1 MLSPSAPLALLF
13 TSWPVPLSCCASP
26 SASRRPPDPLLSVD
40 TLSVGCCRRP
50 ASEHALNASDLSFL
64 ALGGLVKGGSYRMT
78 DELHEREQD
87 IELTAD
93 EREAVAKRQSA
104 NARVIHEVIRRH
116 GDEEM
121 ERPTLSLIWSGL
133 AGGVAISASVIGQSL
148 LEEML
153 PRAAWAPMVASL
165 GYTLGFLIVIL
176 GRLQLFTESTLS
188 AVIPVATHPSFANVG
203 RLLRFWV
210 IVLVANLAGT
220 LFIATLHNLE
230 WITSAQHH
238 VAMLEVS
245 RKLLDRDALQ
255 TLKLGIPA
263 GFLIAA
269 VPWAL
274 PSARGQEFW
283 IVLIL
288 TYFIA
293 LGGFAHVVAG
303 SGEAW
308 LLALAGET
316 SFAHALFGI
325 IVPALVGNI
334 IGGTGL
340 FTLLAHAQV
349 RQELGK

>member
-1 MLSPSAPLALLF
+1 MS
-13 TSWPVPLSCCASP
+13 
-26 SASRRPPDPLLSVD
+26 
-40 TLSVGCCRRP
+40 
-50 ASEHALNASDLSFL
+50 
-64 ALGGLVKGGSYRMT
+64 
-78 DELHEREQD
+78 DELEEREQD
-87 IELTAD
+87 IDLTD
-93 EREAVAKRQSA
+93 EERDAVARRQSA

-121 ERPTLSLIWSGL
+121 ERPALSLIWSGL

-148 LEEML
+148 LEEIL
-153 PRAAWAPMVASL
+153 PKAAWSPLVASL

-188 AVIPVATHPSFANVG
+188 AVIPVATHPSIANVG
-203 RLLRFWV
+203 RLIRFWS
-210 IVLVANLAGT
+210 IVLVANLVGT
-220 LFIATLHNLE
+220 LIIAFLNHE
-230 WITSAQHH
+230 QFITSPQHH
-238 VAMLEVS
+238 AAMLEVS
-245 RKLLDRDALQ
+245 HKLLERDWLQ

-283 IVLIL
+283 IVLVF

-308 LLALAGET
+308 LLALAGDT
-316 SFAHALFGI
+316 TFAHALFGI
-325 IVPALVGNI
+325 ILPALVGNI

-340 FTLLAHAQV
+340 FALLAHAQV
-349 RQELGK
+349 RQELGGGG

>member
-1 MLSPSAPLALLF
+1 MS
-13 TSWPVPLSCCASP
+13 
-26 SASRRPPDPLLSVD
+26 
-40 TLSVGCCRRP
+40 
-50 ASEHALNASDLSFL
+50 
-64 ALGGLVKGGSYRMT
+64 
-78 DELHEREQD
+78 DELEEREQD
-87 IELTAD
+87 IDLTAS
-93 EREAVAKRQSA
+93 EREAVAERQSA

-121 ERPTLSLIWSGL
+121 ERPALSLIWSGF

-148 LEEML
+148 LEEKL
-153 PRAAWAPMVASL
+153 PKADWTPLVASF

-188 AVIPVATHPSFANVG
+188 AVIPVATHPSISNLG
-203 RLLRFWV
+203 RLFRFWAL
-210 IVLVANLAGT
+210 VLVANLLGT
-220 LFIATLHNLE
+220 FLIAFLNSRE
-230 WITSAQHH
+230 WITSPAHH
-238 VAMLEVS
+238 AAMLEVS
-245 RKLLDRDALQ
+245 RVLLSRDWWDTLQ
-255 TLKLGIPA
+255 LGIPA

-283 IVLIL
+283 IVLVF

-308 LLALAGET
+308 LLALAGQVTFEG
-316 SFAHALFGI
+316 ALFGI
-325 IVPALVGNI
+325 IVPALIGNI

-340 FTLLAHAQV
+340 FALLAHAQV
-349 RQELGK
+349 RQELGTSGDQ

>member
-1 MLSPSAPLALLF
+1 MS
-13 TSWPVPLSCCASP
+13 
-26 SASRRPPDPLLSVD
+26 
-40 TLSVGCCRRP
+40 
-50 ASEHALNASDLSFL
+50 
-64 ALGGLVKGGSYRMT
+64 

-87 IELTAD
+87 IELSED
-93 EREAVAKRQSA
+93 EREAVADRQAAS
-104 NARVIHEVIRRH
+104 ARVIHEVIRRS

-121 ERPTLSLIWSGL
+121 ERPAVSLVWSGL
-133 AGGVAISASVIGQSL
+133 AGGVAISASVLGQSL
-148 LEEML
+148 IEEML
-153 PRAAWAPMVASL
+153 PKASWAPLVASF

-188 AVIPVATHPSFANVG
+188 AVIPVATHPSLGNVG
-203 RLLRFWV
+203 RLLRFWA

-220 LFIATLHNLE
+220 FFIAYLNGHDL
-230 WITSAQHH
+230 ITTPAHRE
-238 VAMLEVS
+238 AMLELS
-245 RKLLDRDALQ
+245 RKLLTHDWPQ
-255 TLKLGIPA
+255 FISLGVPA
-263 GFLIAA
+263 GFLIAS

-283 IVLIL
+283 IVLVL

-308 LLALAGET
+308 LLVVSGET

-325 IVPALVGNI
+325 IAPTLLGNV

-340 FTLLAHAQV
+340 FALLAHAQV
-349 RQELGK
+349 RQELGR